1 MLTFWIIAAGLTL
14 LALAFVIV
22 PLVKQ
27 HANADVDRNSLN
39 VAIYKERIAELEQE
53 NLNPE
58 QFALAKQELEKTLA
72 QELDEQTPPP
82 ATAHS
87 SNCWAS
93 IVIAIFIPALAM
105 GGYLTLG
112 QPKFLMSPLAQFE
125 NDPGVLSD
133 FAEFLAKSNEE
144 QFVGLPSTLLESAL
158 RINPEHQKALWLSSR
173 AAMETGHYRLAIQ
186 HLEGLLAQ
194 MPHEA
199 EEFKKILKQQIAMA
213 KQRLQGGKAH
223 IASPHATTSTEKT
236 EAAATIAGIE
246 VHVSL
251 DPALQDKVKPGDTL
265 FIYATPMD
273 SRMPLAV
280 VKKLASELPT
290 SATLDD
296 SMAMMPTSKLSQ
308 FKEVSIWGRIS
319 RSGDAISRSGDL
331 QGKMSPVVVSNA
343 GKVEITI
350 DRIVP

>member
-14 LALAFVIV
+14 LALAFVIL

-27 HANADVDRNSLN
+27 HANVDVDSNSLN
-39 VAIYKERIAELEQE
+39 VAIYKERLAELEQE
-53 NLNPE
+53 KLSPE
-58 QFALAKQELEKTLA
+58 QFALDKQELDKSLA
-72 QELDEQTPPP
+72 QDLNEQTPAP
-82 ATAHS
+82 AHA

-112 QPKFLMSPLAQFE
+112 EPKFLMSPLAQFE
-125 NDPGVLSD
+125 NDPEVLSD
-133 FAEFLAKSNEE
+133 FADFLAKSNDN
-144 QFVGLPSTLLESAL
+144 QFVGLPNTLLESAL
-158 RINPEHQKALWLSSR
+158 RIDPNHQKALWFSSM
-173 AAMETGHYRLAIQ
+173 AAMEKGDYRVAIKY
-186 HLEGLLAQ
+186 LGRLSAQ
-194 MPHEA
+194 MPPEA
-199 EEFKKILKQQIAMA
+199 VEFKTILERQIAMA
-213 KQRLQGGKAH
+213 KQRLQGGRAD
-223 IASPHATTSTEKT
+223 IASPHATTSETKT
-236 EAAATIAGIE
+236 ESGDTMAKIE

-251 DPALQDKVKPGDTL
+251 APALQEKVKPGDTL

-296 SMAMMPTSKLSQ
+296 SLAMMQTSKLSQ
-308 FKEVSIWGRIS
+308 FQEVTVWGRIS
-319 RSGDAISRSGDL
+319 RSGDAIPRSGDL
-331 QGKMSPVVVSNA
+331 QGKISPVVVNNA
-343 GKVEITI
+343 GSVEITI